1 MRARENNARHLLL
14 RLGMGDYNAT
24 MAVPYMFI
32 APAATDPAMP
42 QVILMTK
49 HLQQGLQAAGAS
61 CPVTGVIDDATA
73 RCLQQLLGDR
83 WNQKSWFELY
93 DAVLRAKRAR
103 TLETMAPMDLGLVP
117 DLPEIP
123 GGMFTIIVGGLAA
136 YYLLK
141 KGK

>member
-1 MRARENNARHLLL
+1 MRAQENNARQLLL
-14 RLGMGDYNAT
+14 RLGMGQYNAT

-42 QVILMTK
+42 QVVLMTK
-49 HLQQGLQAAGAS
+49 HLQQGLRAAGAD
-61 CPVTGVIDDATA
+61 CPVTGEIDDATA
-73 RCLQQLLGDR
+73 RCLHRLLGDR

-103 TLETMAPMDLGLVP
+103 TLATLPPMDLGAVP

-123 GGMFTIIVGGLAA
+123 TSVLMIGVVVGA
-136 YYLLK
+136 YYLLRK
-141 KGK
+141 KK